1 MTINNPLVSICI
13 PTYEMSGIGG
23 SFLQKGLL
31 SILQQTYKN
40 IEVVISDHSQDDEIK
55 NIALN
60 YSNKL
65 NIQYIRNTEN
75 RGSSSSNIN
84 NAVKKSSGLITKIL
98 FQDDWLL
105 DEYSIEYHINNFM
118 ISNKI
123 WSISAC
129 AHSNDGETIVD
140 EHQPNFNDNILFH
153 NTLSSP
159 STLLLYKEFYENFD
173 TNLLWYMDT
182 DVYFR
187 LYKKYGYPY
196 LFSKIC
202 VINRRHP
209 NQITNTL
216 VNNDLIQ
223 SEQQYLL
230 KKYAN
235 NK

>member
-1 MTINNPLVSICI
+1 MIINNPLVSICI
-13 PTYEMSGIGG
+13 PTYEMNGIGS
-23 SFLQKGLL
+23 SFLQKGLD
-31 SILQQTYKN
+31 SILRQTYKN
-40 IEVVISDHSQDDEIK
+40 IEVVISDHSKDDEIQS
-55 NIALN
+55 IALN
-60 YSNKL
+60 YANKL

-105 DEYSIEYHINNFM
+105 DEYSIEYHINSFT

-129 AHSNDGETIVD
+129 AHSNDGETIID
-140 EHQPNFNDNILFH
+140 EHQPNFNDNILFY

-216 VNNDLIQ
+216 VNNDLIR

>member
-1 MTINNPLVSICI
+1 MIINNPLVSICI
-13 PTYEMSGIGG
+13 PTYEMNGIGS
-23 SFLQKGLL
+23 SFLQKGLN
-31 SILQQTYKN
+31 SILRQTYKN

-55 NIALN
+55 NIVLS
-60 YSNKL
+60 YDNKL
-65 NIQYIRNTEN
+65 NIKYIRNTEN

-105 DEYSIEYHINNFM
+105 DEYSIEYHINSFT

-129 AHSNDGETIVD
+129 AHSNDGETIID
-140 EHQPNFNDNILFH
+140 EHQPNFNDNILFN

-173 TNLLWYMDT
+173 INLLWYMDT

-196 LFSKIC
+196 LFSKVC
-202 VINRRHP
+202 VINRRHS

-216 VNNDLIQ
+216 VNNDLIR